1 MIKRTLYFGNPA
13 YLRRQDQQLKILQ
26 PKDKKEL
33 ASIPIEDIGVMVL
46 DHPQVTMSQA
56 LLSALIDANVAVIS
70 CNEKHHPVGLFLP
83 LAGNSLQ
90 SERFKVQIDASEP
103 LKKQLWAQTVGAKV
117 ENQAKLLERLGKDA
131 KRLFAMLPQIK
142 SGDSDNIEG
151 RAARVYWQVLLGE
164 DDFVRERFGKA
175 PNSQLNYCYAILR
188 AAVARA
194 LVSSG
199 MLPTLGIF
207 HRNKYNAY
215 CLADDI
221 MEPYRPFCDE
231 VVLPMYYKGEFA
243 LDELNTE
250 QKAKLLS
257 VLTTDV
263 EIAGKKSPLLVA
275 ISRTTNSLY
284 ECFAGDRRKILYPD
298 FYESRS
304 AKSIS

>member
-13 YLRRQDQQLKILQ
+13 YLRRQDKQLKVLK
-26 PKDKKEL
+26 PKEKEEL
-33 ASIPIEDIGVMVL
+33 ASIPIEDIGVLVL
-46 DHPQVTMSQA
+46 DHPQITLSQA
-56 LLSALIDANVAVIS
+56 LLSALIDSNVAVIS
-70 CNEKHHPVGLFLP
+70 CNDKHHPVGLFLP
-83 LAGNSLQ
+83 LAANSLQ
-90 SERFKVQIDASEP
+90 TERFRIQIAASEP
-103 LKKQLWAQTVGAKV
+103 LKKNLWSQTVAAKV
-117 ENQAKLLERLGKDA
+117 ENQAKLMERLGKDA
-131 KRLFAMLPQIK
+131 KRLFALVPQIK
-142 SGDSDNIEG
+142 SGDSENVEA
-151 RAARVYWQVLLGE
+151 RAARVYWQSLLGE

-199 MLPTLGIF
+199 MLPTFGIF

-231 VVLPMYYKGEFA
+231 VVLPMYYKGEFNSE
-243 LDELNTE
+243 ELNTE

-257 VLTTDV
+257 VLTADV
-263 EIAGKKSPLLVA
+263 SIAGKKSPLLVA
-275 ISRTTNSLY
+275 ISRTTSSLY

-298 FYESRS
+298 FYESKS
-304 AKSIS
+304 LKSIS

>member
-13 YLRRQDQQLKILQ
+13 YLRRQDKQLKVLK
-26 PKDKKEL
+26 PKEKEEL
-33 ASIPIEDIGVMVL
+33 ASIPIEDIGVLVL
-46 DHPQVTMSQA
+46 DHPQITLSQA

-70 CNEKHHPVGLFLP
+70 CNDKHHPVGLFLP
-83 LAGNSLQ
+83 LAANSLQ
-90 SERFKVQIDASEP
+90 TERFRIQIAASEP
-103 LKKQLWAQTVGAKV
+103 LKKNLWSQTVAAKV
-117 ENQAKLLERLGKDA
+117 ENQAKLMERLGKDA
-131 KRLFAMLPQIK
+131 KRLFALVPQIK
-142 SGDSDNIEG
+142 SGDSENVEA
-151 RAARVYWQVLLGE
+151 RAARVYWQSLLGE

-199 MLPTLGIF
+199 MLPTFGIF

-231 VVLPMYYKGEFA
+231 VVLPMYYKGEFNSE
-243 LDELNTE
+243 ELNTE

-257 VLTTDV
+257 VLTADV
-263 EIAGKKSPLLVA
+263 SIAGKKSPLLVA
-275 ISRTTNSLY
+275 ISRTTSSLY

-298 FYESRS
+298 FYESKS
-304 AKSIS
+304 LKSIS